1 MIAPSILFKIR
12 WHTSCRGLNYLHG
25 PQDICLRNV
34 TTTTTT
40 KSTHF
45 FHGSQFYTENSF
57 SFVNN
62 SLSLERK
69 KIILSRSLSRKKIGS
84 NLLTFCLQP
93 GCRRSSMQKN
103 VVLCRRTWL
112 CTRLDAEESELK
124 RIERLGKRPQARKES
139 IFPLRRA
146 IRHVEKLQRIFLY
159 LTCSRFVLLLL
170 LLMDNVKIPYTNICI
185 KQNNSAI
192 YIITQWQISDFFS

>member
-1 MIAPSILFKIR
+1 M
-12 WHTSCRGLNYLHG
+12 
-25 PQDICLRNV
+25 
-34 TTTTTT
+34 
-40 KSTHF
+40 
-45 FHGSQFYTENSF
+45 
-57 SFVNN
+57 
-62 SLSLERK
+62 
-69 KIILSRSLSRKKIGS
+69 
-84 NLLTFCLQP
+84 TFCLQP

-124 RIERLGKRPQARKES
+124 RIDRLEKRPQARKES

-192 YIITQWQISDFFS
+192 YIITQWQISDFFSWFLFTLKLFIWFKLYNSILDAQLNGHMGVLWNIYCITVNLQRIKKRDNRPEK